1 MPRSQTRRYS
11 RSNPACSAY
20 RWSNRRRPSRRLRVR
35 WLPMEHFRER
45 SAGPRTRRGI
55 CAVGAGVSAARAQP
69 GDAGRRTR
77 HARLDAGQPAGQ
89 HVLDAG
95 CGSGRYMLHAL
106 RRGARHVT
114 GVDLSPQML
123 QRAGAELA
131 QEWQAA
137 RIGLQQGRLDQL
149 PMPDAVAD
157 LSVCGLVVGHLQRLW
172 PALEELHRV
181 TRVGGIVLCSDVHPI
196 ATRWAGDAIS
206 KRTGSTTLCGIRN
219 ISTATGIRRAP
230 HSASQSKPLPSRC
243 WTLRIFRPVRVSTR
257 RRCRCRLRW
266 CCGCDAS
273 REQDVARGIGC
284 L

>member
-1 MPRSQTRRYS
+1 MSAVPVLEPAAAYALWAQAYPPHAHNPVMLAEERAMLDLMPASLQ
-11 RSNPACSAY
+11 
-20 RWSNRRRPSRRLRVR
+20 
-35 WLPMEHFRER
+35 
-45 SAGPRTRRGI
+45 
-55 CAVGAGVSAARAQP
+55 
-69 GDAGRRTR
+69 
-77 HARLDAGQPAGQ
+77 GQ

-196 ATRWAGDAIS
+196 GHALDW
-206 KRTGSTTLCGIRN
+206 
-219 ISTATGIRRAP
+219 RRDFKADRQHYAVRHTQHLYSHW
-230 HSASQSKPLPSRC
+230 HSACTALGFAIEAVAEPMLDPADIPAGARFDQTALQV
-243 WTLRIFRPVRVSTR
+243 PVALVL
-257 RRCRCRLRW
+257 RLR
-266 CCGCDAS
+266 
-273 REQDVARGIGC
+273 RVA
-284 L
+284 